1 MTRSPIELS
10 WTAKNVKPIV
20 LIKSFHYATRK
31 RIKLYR
37 LLCWFYL
44 CNWINWI
51 MFYLLFIHFSLGR
64 RSLLIL
70 WNMQNKIRMKSSLSI
85 KIGSCWI
92 SFLSTS
98 FRGGDL
104 FSSCG
109 ICKKNRMKSAIWKK
123 LNHIVSAFYPLLPQ
137 KEDLFSSFGMEYAEN
152 ENGKSL
158 LIKIVSA
165 FIHFSLE
172 RRSLLILPDWNKSR
186 RPT

>member
-1 MTRSPIELS
+1 MYLYKIIISISKFQNLFKNLEVKMLL
-10 WTAKNVKPIV
+10 WKCKNVKPLV
-20 LIKSFHYATRK
+20 LIKSFHYATGK

-85 KIGSCWI
+85 KIGSCCI
-92 SFLSTS
+92 GFLSTS

-109 ICKKNRMKSAIWKK
+109 ICQKIRMKSAIWKK
-123 LNHIVSAFYPLLPQ
+123 WIILYQL
-137 KEDLFSSFGMEYAEN
+137 
-152 ENGKSL
+152 
-158 LIKIVSA
+158 
-165 FIHFSLE
+165 FIHFSLRKE
-172 RRSLLILPDWNKSR
+172 ISSHLVAWNMPKMRMKS
-186 RPT
+186 PF